1 METNSVMYISLMLSL
16 VTCCSCIEPHKFMGV
31 YWRPTYNQCWV
42 CVALIMI
49 SKLTLILYFY
59 RCLQAAPQQKSH
71 YPTCNYNEDTEDVMG
86 GWRVWQYLF
95 SLIWFRIT
103 LGSWLDSRYFYI
115 PYKEVSIT
123 RLIIAV
129 IWRNTEFYKN
139 R

>member
-31 YWRPTYNQCWV
+31 YWRPTYNKCWV

-86 GWRVWQYLF
+86 GW
-95 SLIWFRIT
+95 
-103 LGSWLDSRYFYI
+103 GSDSNFIFIDMVQNHFGILTWLQILLYTI
-115 PYKEVSIT
+115 
-123 RLIIAV
+123 
-129 IWRNTEFYKN
+129 IWRGKHYKTYYSYYMEEHWIL
-139 R
+139 